1 MMGQPKNVE
10 VKQNSR
16 VVRRMVVRRRI
27 IYPGEVKRNYY

>member
-1 MMGQPKNVE
+1 MMEQPKNVE

-16 VVRRMVVRRRI
+16 VERRMVVRRRI

>member
-1 MMGQPKNVE
+1 MEQPKNVE

-16 VVRRMVVRRRI
+16 VRRMVVRRRI